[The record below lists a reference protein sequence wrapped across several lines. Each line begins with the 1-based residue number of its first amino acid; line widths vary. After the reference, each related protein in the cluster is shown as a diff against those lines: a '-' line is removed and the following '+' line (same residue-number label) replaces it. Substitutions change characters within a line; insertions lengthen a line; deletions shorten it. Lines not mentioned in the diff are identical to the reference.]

1 MNKNEIKLGVIGTN
15 FVSDWL
21 CDAVSSA
28 NGITAHAVYSRTAEK
43 GREFADKHGIAN
55 VYTSI
60 SEFLS
65 SDIDAVYIASPNFLH
80 CEQSVMA
87 MNAGKHVLVE
97 KPAALNAEEYSE
109 MTECAKQNN
118 VILMEAMRPVH
129 DPALDTAL
137 NEIEKLGEVRH
148 AVFDF
153 CQYSSRYD
161 RFKRGEVM
169 NAFDPSLGNAAI
181 MDIGVYAI
189 ETCVAVFGKPKSLFS
204 RSIFFDNGFEGMGN
218 ALLDYGSFC
227 AEIVYS
233 KISDSV
239 NTDYPSYIMCER
251 GNVSLGKLSMM
262 TGVKTHIRGSEEKVL
277 LTDRFKNGGSNMSFE
292 VNDFVAAVNGEK
304 LRRDYSALT
313 RDTICVMD
321 GIRRLS
327 GVVFPTEKQNIVD
340 KI

>member
-1 MNKNEIKLGVIGTN
+1 MEKNEIKLGVIGTN

-28 NGITAHAVYSRTAEK
+28 DGITAHAVYSRTAEK
-43 GREFADKHGIAN
+43 GREFAEKHGIAN
-55 VYTSI
+55 VYTSLGD
-60 SEFLS
+60 FLA

-80 CEQSVMA
+80 REQAVMA

-97 KPAALNAEEYSE
+97 KPAALNSEEYAE
-109 MTECAKQNN
+109 MTECAKRNR

-129 DPALDTAL
+129 DPALDTAV
-137 NEIEKLGEVRH
+137 NEMKKLGEVRH

-189 ETCVAVFGKPKSLFS
+189 ETCIAVFGKPRSLFS
-204 RSIFFDNGFEGMGN
+204 RSMFFENGFEGMGN

-239 NTDYPSYIMCER
+239 NTDYPSYIMCE
-251 GNVSLGKLSMM
+251 GGSVSLGKLSMM
-262 TGVKTHIRGSEEKVL
+262 TGVKSYARGSEEKVL
-277 LTDRFKNGGSNMSFE
+277 VGERFENGGSNMIFE
-292 VNDFVAAVNGEK
+292 VNDFVSAIGGER
-304 LRRDYSALT
+304 LSRDYGALT

-321 GIRRLS
+321 EIRRQS
-327 GVVFPTEKQNIVD
+327 GVVFPERKQS
-340 KI
+340 